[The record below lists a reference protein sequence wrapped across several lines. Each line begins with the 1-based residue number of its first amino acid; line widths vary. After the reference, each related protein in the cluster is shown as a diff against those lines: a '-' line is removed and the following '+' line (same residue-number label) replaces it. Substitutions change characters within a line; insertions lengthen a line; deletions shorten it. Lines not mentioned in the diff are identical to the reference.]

1 MARLTNVPA
10 GSATARRSLSSDD
23 AKKLL
28 ASATEDRLGAFVV
41 AVLRERRVLQDEER
55 AAAGARWSED
65 WAAEELVFTTANGRP
80 VDASNLRWY
89 FRQACT
95 RAAWAVDAV

>member
-1 MARLTNVPA
+1 VTPTLPAGCTPGTEQAPNARHRRGEFGTNVARLTNVPGGA
-10 GSATARRSLSSDD
+10 PTARRTLSSDD

-55 AAAGARWSED
+55 AAAGA
-65 WAAEELVFTTANGRP
+65 LV
-80 VDASNLRWY
+80 
-89 FRQACT
+89 
-95 RAAWAVDAV
+95 